1 MLAVKGP
8 GVMQG
13 YINDPVST
21 AAVMDS
27 EGYFDT
33 GDLVRI
39 NPATGI
45 STSFLWCNMQ
55 FFYARFYLRVDLH
68 TITIAA

>member
-1 MLAVKGP
+1 MLYKLFLFAVKGP

-21 AAVMDS
+21 AAVMDN
-27 EGYFDT
+27 EGYFNT

-45 STSFLWCNMQ
+45 STFVVW
-55 FFYARFYLRVDLH
+55 R
-68 TITIAA
+68 